1 MAVKKKA
8 VKKKVAKKRG
18 RKGGIKFLTPD
29 KQKRFFHAIN
39 NNCTIRAAC
48 ALAGMAPAT
57 FHKYQ
62 EQHRSGTAEPKISEF
77 MEKIDQQRA
86 DAQQRLLGYVERD
99 AAIEG
104 GHKPA
109 QWILERRHDML
120 TTVRQEISGPDGGPI
135 QHEVTD
141 ARERLLAKLVKLA
154 TDSEPDEVP

>member
-1 MAVKKKA
+1 MTAKKKA
-8 VKKKVAKKRG
+8 PKKRG
-18 RKGGIKFLTPD
+18 RKGGIQFLTPD
-29 KQKRFFHAIN
+29 KQKRFFQAIN

-62 EQHRSGTAEPKISEF
+62 EQHRTGKAAPKISEF

-109 QWILERRHDML
+109 QWILARRHDML

-135 QHEVTD
+135 KHEIAD
-141 ARERLLAKLVKLA
+141 ARERLLAKLAQRA
-154 TDSEPDEVP
+154 TREEPDEVS

>member
-1 MAVKKKA
+1 MTAKKKA
-8 VKKKVAKKRG
+8 PKKRG

-62 EQHRSGTAEPKISEF
+62 EQHRVGTAEPK
-77 MEKIDQQRA
+77 
-86 DAQQRLLGYVERD
+86 
-99 AAIEG
+99 
-104 GHKPA
+104 
-109 QWILERRHDML
+109 
-120 TTVRQEISGPDGGPI
+120 
-135 QHEVTD
+135 
-141 ARERLLAKLVKLA
+141 RLLAKLVKLA

>member
-1 MAVKKKA
+1 MTAKKKA
-8 VKKKVAKKRG
+8 PKKRG

-62 EQHRSGTAEPKISEF
+62 EQHRAGTAEPKISEF

-86 DAQQRLLGYVERD
+86 D

-154 TDSEPDEVP
+154 TDSEPDEVS

>member
-1 MAVKKKA
+1 MTA
-8 VKKKVAKKRG
+8 KKKVTKKRG
-18 RKGGIKFLTPD
+18 RKGGIKFLTPA
-29 KQKRFFHAIN
+29 KQKRFFHALN

-62 EQHRSGTAEPKISEF
+62 EQHRAGTAEPKISEF

-135 QHEVTD
+135 KHEVAD
-141 ARERLLAKLVKLA
+141 AKERLLVKLA
-154 TDSEPDEVP
+154 QLATREEPGEVS

>member
-1 MAVKKKA
+1 MTA
-8 VKKKVAKKRG
+8 KKKVTKKRG

-62 EQHRSGTAEPKISEF
+62 EQHRAGTAEPKISEF

-104 GHKPA
+104 GHKRA
-109 QWILERRHDML
+109 QWILERRLDML

-135 QHEVTD
+135 KHEVAD
-141 ARERLLAKLVKLA
+141 AKERLLVKLA
-154 TDSEPDEVP
+154 QLATREEPGEVS